1 MIETPTPNQAYED
14 QSIETI
20 VFPIHFMFLDC
31 FQSVYIKVQKTTK
44 NLNCC
49 LACLFDLLVELTIHL
64 MIKMTVDLRK
74 SNTC

>member
-31 FQSVYIKVQKTTK
+31 FQSVYIKV
-44 NLNCC
+44 
-49 LACLFDLLVELTIHL
+49 
-64 MIKMTVDLRK
+64 
-74 SNTC
+74 